1 MEDRL
6 LKFLDFNQYLRD
18 HIDVFKEYFIR
29 FYSKFYGESIR
40 EEIEEK
46 FSKCLFIGYQ
56 SPSSLETLLRNI
68 AKGKSS
74 ELIDSLLQDSSVSL
88 TKEDLFSNYAFT
100 FHDLQPIH
108 NYLEFYKLY
117 QLGEEGRKTA
127 FYQEKYSLLHSSLP
141 DLTIEDFMSIVE
153 KGEIPERYSSLP
165 FWLRDNFN
173 YVSDSSNITREYLD
187 AFQRSLS
194 LLSKVDSSINQ
205 DNFHEKLQSSKFTDL
220 NQFVEKYAG
229 AVEEFTLYM
238 KQFQSYTDYVSN
250 AKNLKRILDN
260 KYYAKFVQENL
271 DLIPDDKRDGLADFF
286 ENPSNTYQLN
296 SYVKQIFGSSLSGDI
311 SIFAFSKEHEEEFHD
326 EQANAWRVRETM
338 NKRIAYFKA
347 NGLDFGDNYEDY
359 LDKDEVKAI
368 WPSYERIEQLERSHD
383 KFLNQYNNEYFD
395 SLPENKKIRQEIE
408 ERGFLDKN
416 DSFDAAIYKK
426 YGTFLNPNVVLKS
439 NGYETSSLLVV
450 GCDFTGNFNDYDVV
464 HELNHLF
471 ELYLDNVNDD
481 HYSVIVGWDRLNEVM
496 AKSKNVAETVHISDE
511 KRPYELFNEIMNE
524 LISQDICKMMHDD
537 GVFVFDDPKDSR
549 YKNITS
555 YEHSLFLVRE
565 FYEQNQE
572 AIVKSRRNGNIGLIF
587 DTVGQENF
595 DELNS
600 LFDIY
605 YENFSGFRI
614 YGLIDSLKNH
624 EDTDATRVYYDL
636 VDRKNQIMANMD
648 TYENSHVT
656 ENRMMNV
663 NTM

>member
-6 LKFLDFNQYLRD
+6 LKFLDCNQYLRD
-18 HIDVFKEYFIR
+18 HIDIFKEYFIR
-29 FYSKFYGESIR
+29 FYTKFYGESIR
-40 EEIEEK
+40 EEIEDK

-56 SPSSLETLLRNI
+56 EPAKLKTLLNKI
-68 AKGKSS
+68 AKGKSN
-74 ELIDSLLQDSSVSL
+74 ELIDSLLKDSSVSL
-88 TKEDLFSNYAFT
+88 TKDDLFSDYDFT
-100 FHDLQPIH
+100 YRNLQPIYK
-108 NYLEFYKLY
+108 YLEFYKLY
-117 QLGEEGRKTA
+117 RLGDDGRKNE
-127 FYQEKYSLLHSSLP
+127 FYQETYLVFHKYLP
-141 DLTIEDFMSIVE
+141 DLTFDDFMDIVQ
-153 KGEIPERYSSLP
+153 KKEIPKEYVSLP
-165 FWLRDNFN
+165 LWLKSNFD
-173 YVSDSSNITREYLD
+173 YAFDSNNITKKYLD
-187 AFQRSLS
+187 AFQASLS
-194 LLSKVDSSINQ
+194 LLSKVDSSIHQ
-205 DNFHEKLQSSKFTDL
+205 DNFNEKLQESKFLDL
-220 NQFVEKYAG
+220 NQLVERYAD
-229 AVEEFTLYM
+229 ALDEFSLYM
-238 KQFQSYTDYVSN
+238 SRFQSYTDYVSD
-250 AKNLKRILDN
+250 AENLDCGLRD
-260 KYYAKFVQENL
+260 KYYAKFIQENL
-271 DLIPDDKRDGLADFF
+271 DLIPVDKREGLEEFF
-286 ENPSNTYQLN
+286 SNPNNSYKLN
-296 SYVKQIFGSSLSGDI
+296 SYIKDVFGYSLFGNI
-311 SIFAFSKEHEEEFHD
+311 SLFAFSKEHEEELHD
-326 EQANAWRVRETM
+326 EHANAWRVHETM
-338 NKRIAYFKA
+338 KKRIAYFKA
-347 NGLDFGDNYEDY
+347 NGLDFGYNYEDY

-368 WPSYERIEQLERSHD
+368 WPSYERIEQLQNSYDEI
-383 KFLNQYNNEYFD
+383 LNQYHNEYFD

-471 ELYLDNVNDD
+471 ELFLDSVHGD
-481 HYSVIVGWDRLNEVM
+481 HYSIIVGWDKIDEVM
-496 AKSKNVAETVHISDE
+496 AKTKNAAETVHISKE
-511 KRPYELFNEIMNE
+511 KRSYELLNEIINE

-537 GVFVFDDPKDSR
+537 GVFVFDNPEDSR

-648 TYENSHVT
+648 IYENSHVM
-656 ENRMMNV
+656 ENQMTNV